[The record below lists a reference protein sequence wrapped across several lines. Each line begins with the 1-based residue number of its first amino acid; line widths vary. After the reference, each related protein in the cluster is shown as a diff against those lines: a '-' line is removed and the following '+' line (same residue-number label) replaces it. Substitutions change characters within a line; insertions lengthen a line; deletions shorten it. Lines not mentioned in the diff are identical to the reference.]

1 LNNEADHNVP
11 IGKVAYTRTDS
22 YALVIGDSE
31 KKKNETIH
39 FDETVCFCVTMIK
52 QWLC

>member
-11 IGKVAYTRTDS
+11 IGKVYIGILDC
-22 YALVIGDSE
+22 YALIIGDSA
-31 KKKNETIH
+31 KKKNKTFR

-52 QWLC
+52 QRLC